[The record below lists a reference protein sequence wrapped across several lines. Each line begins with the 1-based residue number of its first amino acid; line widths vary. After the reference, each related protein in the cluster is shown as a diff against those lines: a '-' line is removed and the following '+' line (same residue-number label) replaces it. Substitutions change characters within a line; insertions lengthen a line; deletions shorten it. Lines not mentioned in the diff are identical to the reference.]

1 VTVPAYRES
10 IDARVAARTPR
21 DPHTDTP
28 TIFGAGHVVAAN
40 MDRQGFQDLDAP
52 AKARY
57 AIPLRFTPAVGTAL
71 VVVALV
77 GQSPLGLV
85 ALAAT
90 ALSGALWPRAMLID
104 LVYNHGV
111 RHLFGAPPLPPT
123 PPPRRFSYALS
134 ATLLTGSALS
144 FAYGLPALGFLLGG
158 AVAAGGTVLTVS
170 MWCVGSWFY
179 RLFGTPAADAAKP
192 R

>member
-1 VTVPAYRES
+1 M
-10 IDARVAARTPR
+10 
-21 DPHTDTP
+21 
-28 TIFGAGHVVAAN
+28 FGAGPVVAAN
-40 MDRQGFQDLDAP
+40 LDRQGFQDLDAA
-52 AKARY
+52 AKSRY
-57 AIPLRFTPAVGTAL
+57 AFPLRFTPAAGTAL
-71 VVVALV
+71 VVGALI
-77 GQSPLGLV
+77 GQSPPGLA

-90 ALSGALWPRAMLID
+90 ALSGALWPRAMLLD

-134 ATLLTGSALS
+134 AILLTGSALS
-144 FAYGLPALGFLLGG
+144 FALGLPALGFLLGG
-158 AVAAGGTVLTVS
+158 AVAAGGTILTVS

-179 RLFGTPAADAAKP
+179 RLIIKPAAADAANP